1 MQLYSRNVW
10 KSNHLLRD
18 AFQPKSTAGSL
29 EFPSIV
35 TTSPKTDW
43 YSPGAQQH
51 MTPSADVVLLWRAFD
66 IGDFRQV
73 RKAWLA
79 GIFNV
84 HCRIIL
90 RQGDVANPK
99 YYIAGHAFPD
109 SCVLAWQG
117 SMHKFPG
124 THDTY
129 YFTPMSEGQC
139 SLLAVFD
146 LGEVAGVSIKT

>member
-10 KSNHLLRD
+10 KSNHLPRD

-51 MTPSADVVLLWRAFD
+51 MTPSADVVLLWRPFD

-84 HCRIIL
+84 HCRIIKVML
-90 RQGDVANPK
+90 RTSSTTSRGTL
-99 YYIAGHAFPD
+99 FPILVFWLGRGRCT
-109 SCVLAWQG
+109 SSQVL
-117 SMHKFPG
+117 M
-124 THDTY
+124 THTIS
-129 YFTPMSEGQC
+129 PQC
-139 SLLAVFD
+139 QKDNAACWRS
-146 LGEVAGVSIKT
+146 SI